1 MYISCQD
8 RAYYNQITL
17 RGDYILP
24 FENLSTEMTNRKFV
38 EENV

>member
-1 MYISCQD
+1 MYISSQYGY
-8 RAYYNQITL
+8 YYNQITL

-24 FENLSTEMTNRKFV
+24 LENLSTEMTNRKLM